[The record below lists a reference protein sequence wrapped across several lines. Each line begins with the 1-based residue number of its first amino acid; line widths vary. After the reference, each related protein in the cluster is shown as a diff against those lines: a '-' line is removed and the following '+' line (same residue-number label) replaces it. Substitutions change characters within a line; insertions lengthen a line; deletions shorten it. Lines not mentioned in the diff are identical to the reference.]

1 MHIRCQKI
9 CIISGQVNGYM
20 PAHVATAEEQFDI
33 RKGIPILAF
42 RLFVGFGVLALLSLA
57 ILLAGKLYGR
67 SLVHAGYTSSTQPYE
82 ISVGSD
88 VVTVAANLIR
98 MNDQRHPGIANRLDL
113 YIHWPTMSG
122 FRDGL
127 ASAFN
132 DIDPATNSIIFVS
145 ILPRATSADMA
156 GRFDAVYRNVLA
168 GPVTDAGYG
177 LKKAPLSAE
186 HGYIDEEIIFSV
198 PDMRTGRRF
207 VVRCQDDAA
216 TEHVVVAPCE
226 TDIHFGETLTAQVRF
241 PTRLLSDW
249 AKINAA
255 LPKFVNGLLATDRR

>member
-1 MHIRCQKI
+1 
-9 CIISGQVNGYM
+9 M
-20 PAHVATAEEQFDI
+20 PAHAATADEHFDI
-33 RKGIPILAF
+33 RKGMPILAF

-67 SLVHAGYTSSTQPYE
+67 SLAHAGYTSSTQPYE
-82 ISVGSD
+82 ISIGSD

-113 YIHWPTMSG
+113 YIHWPAMSG

-132 DIDPATNSIIFVS
+132 DIDPETNSIIFMS

-168 GPVTDAGYG
+168 GPVTNAGYG
-177 LKKAPLSAE
+177 LRKAPLSAE
-186 HGYIDEEIIFSV
+186 HGYIDEEIIFSA
-198 PDMRTGRRF
+198 PDLRTGRRF

-216 TEHVVVAPCE
+216 TDHVVVAPCE
-226 TDIHFGETLTAQVRF
+226 TDVHFGETLTAQIRF
-241 PTRLLSDW
+241 PRRLLSDW

-255 LPKFVNGLLATDRR
+255 LPKFANGLLATDRQ

>member
-1 MHIRCQKI
+1 
-9 CIISGQVNGYM
+9 
-20 PAHVATAEEQFDI
+20 
-33 RKGIPILAF
+33 
-42 RLFVGFGVLALLSLA
+42 ALLSLA

-67 SLVHAGYTSSTQPYE
+67 SLAHAGYTSSTQPYE
-82 ISVGSD
+82 VSIGSD
-88 VVTVAANLIR
+88 VVAVAANLVR

-132 DIDPATNSIIFVS
+132 DIDPETNSIIFMS

-168 GPVTDAGYG
+168 GPVTNAGYG
-177 LKKAPLSAE
+177 LRKAPLSAE
-186 HGYIDEEIIFSV
+186 HGYIDEEIIFSA
-198 PDMRTGRRF
+198 PDLRTGRRF

-216 TEHVVVAPCE
+216 TDHVVVAPCE
-226 TDIHFGETLTAQVRF
+226 TDVHFGETLTAQIRF
-241 PTRLLSDW
+241 PRRLLSDW

-255 LPKFVNGLLATDRR
+255 LPKFTNGLLATDRQ